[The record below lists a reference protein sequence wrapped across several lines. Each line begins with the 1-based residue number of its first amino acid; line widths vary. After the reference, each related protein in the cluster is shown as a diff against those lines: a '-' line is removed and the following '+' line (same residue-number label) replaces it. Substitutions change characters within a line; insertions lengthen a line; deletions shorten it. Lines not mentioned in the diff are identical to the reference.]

1 LLFLRKKEMEVHK
14 PKFVKGFFLEIV
26 VIVIGISLAIGA
38 ERWVEHARETKEAK
52 RVMTRMIAELA
63 RDSSDLEFNINYVS
77 QAAVSDSLLTRWS
90 QGNLELEND
99 SITVHANNSLLST
112 YFASNTAEVE
122 ALKGSGKL
130 HLIEN
135 EELLSKLLKHYDRYA
150 DFEIYRGWAERFT
163 LELMD
168 MYKRN
173 SSLTTQ
179 GFFQQP
185 TYQFNG
191 AELSKGLRGNQLFE
205 NTLQQKK
212 LIDLFIVSRTKV
224 ALKRA
229 TVLLSE
235 LRQEVAN

>member
-1 LLFLRKKEMEVHK
+1 MEVHK
-14 PKFVKGFFLEIV
+14 PKFVKGFFLEII

-63 RDSSDLEFNINYVS
+63 RDSSDLEFNIKYVYR
-77 QAAVSDSLLTRWS
+77 AAIADSLLTEWS
-90 QGNLELEND
+90 QGKLELEDD
-99 SITVHANNSLLST
+99 SIGVYANNSLLTT

-135 EELLSKLLKHYDRYA
+135 EEMLSKLLKHYDRYA
-150 DFEIYRGWAERFT
+150 DFEIYRKWVEGFAM
-163 LELMD
+163 ELMD
-168 MYKRN
+168 LYKRK
-173 SSLTTQ
+173 SSLTALPFSQ
-179 GFFQQP
+179 EPIFKM
-185 TYQFNG
+185 NG
-191 AELSKGLRGNQLFE
+191 AELNKRLRGNQFFE

-212 LIDLFIVSRTKV
+212 MADLFIVSRTKV

-229 TVLLSE
+229 TMLLSE
-235 LRQEVAN
+235 LRQEVSK

>member
-1 LLFLRKKEMEVHK
+1 MEVHK

-38 ERWVEHARETKEAK
+38 ERWVEHARESKEAK

-63 RDSSDLEFNINYVS
+63 RDSSDLEINIQFVNR
-77 QAAVSDSLLTRWS
+77 AAVADSLLTEWS
-90 QGNLELEND
+90 QGRLELSND
-99 SITVHANNSLLST
+99 SIGLYANNSLLTT

-150 DFEIYRGWAERFT
+150 DFDLYRGWVERFA

-168 MYKRN
+168 TYKRN
-173 SSLTTQ
+173 SSLTTLP
-179 GFFQQP
+179 FPEQP
-185 TYQFNG
+185 TYKMNG
-191 AELSKGLRGNQLFE
+191 AELGKRLRGNQLFE

-212 LIDLFIVSRTKV
+212 LFDLFILSRTKV
-224 ALKRA
+224 ALNRA

>member
-1 LLFLRKKEMEVHK
+1 MEVHK

-38 ERWVEHARETKEAK
+38 ERWVEHARESKEAK

-63 RDSSDLEFNINYVS
+63 RDSSDLEFNINFVS
-77 QAAVSDSLLTRWS
+77 QAAISDSLLTRWS

-99 SITVHANNSLLST
+99 SLTVHANNSLLST

-135 EELLSKLLKHYDRYA
+135 EELLFKLLKHYDRYA
-150 DFEIYRGWAERFT
+150 DFEIYRGWVER
-163 LELMD
+163 LVWELTD

-173 SSLTTQ
+173 SSLTTR
-179 GFFQQP
+179 GIFQQP
-185 TYQFNG
+185 AYLFNG
-191 AELSKGLRGNQLFE
+191 TEISKKLRGNQLFE

-212 LIDLFIVSRTKV
+212 LFDLFIVNRTRV

-235 LRQEVAN
+235 LRQEVAK

>member
-1 LLFLRKKEMEVHK
+1 
-14 PKFVKGFFLEIV
+14 
-26 VIVIGISLAIGA
+26 
-38 ERWVEHARETKEAK
+38 
-52 RVMTRMIAELA
+52 MTRMIDELA
-63 RDSSDLEFNINYVS
+63 RDSSDLEFNVNYVS
-77 QAAVSDSLLTRWS
+77 QEAVSDSLLTRWS

-99 SITVHANNSLLST
+99 SITIHANNSLLST

-229 TVLLSE
+229 TILLSE
-235 LRQEVAN
+235 LRQEVSK

>member
-1 LLFLRKKEMEVHK
+1 MEVHK
-14 PKFVKGFFLEIV
+14 PKFVKGFFLEII

-63 RDSSDLEFNINYVS
+63 RDSSDLEFNIFYVNR
-77 QAAVSDSLLTRWS
+77 AAVADSLLTEWS
-90 QGNLELEND
+90 QGRLELEND
-99 SITVHANNSLLST
+99 TIAVYANNSLLTT

-150 DFEIYRGWAERFT
+150 DFEIYRNWVERFAT
-163 LELMD
+163 ELMD

-173 SSLTTQ
+173 SSITTLPFPQ
-179 GFFQQP
+179 EP
-185 TYQFNG
+185 TYKMNG
-191 AELSKGLRGNQLFE
+191 ADLSKRLRRNQLFE
-205 NTLQQKK
+205 NILQQKK
-212 LIDLFIVSRTKV
+212 MFDLFIVNRTGV

-229 TVLLSE
+229 TMLLSE
-235 LRQEVAN
+235 LRQEVSK

>member
-1 LLFLRKKEMEVHK
+1 MEVHK

-38 ERWVEHARETKEAK
+38 ERWVEHTRESKEAK

-63 RDSSDLEFNINYVS
+63 RDSSDLEFNIKYLNR
-77 QAAVSDSLLTRWS
+77 AAIADSLLTEWS
-90 QGNLELEND
+90 QGRLELEND
-99 SITVHANNSLLST
+99 SIELYADNSLKYT
-112 YFASNTAEVE
+112 WFASNTAEIE

-135 EELLSKLLKHYDRYA
+135 EELLSKLLKHYDRYT
-150 DFEIYRGWAERFT
+150 DFEMFRSWAERISI
-163 LELMD
+163 ELMD
-168 MYKRN
+168 LYKRN
-173 SSLTTQ
+173 SKIKTLASQSDVSYVMDAVALR
-179 GFFQQP
+179 
-185 TYQFNG
+185 
-191 AELSKGLRGNQLFE
+191 KGLRGNQLFE
-205 NTLQQKK
+205 NILQEKK
-212 LIDLFIVSRTKV
+212 LVDLFVIARTKV